1 MNIEKK
7 LETLN
12 IEGEEKHQEKQ
23 KIAII
28 VDANAFIK
36 QIAIREIINQ
46 SLKTQEEFENM
57 YEVYTLSE
65 VIAEIKD
72 QKTRQFVDNLPYK
85 ITIASAS
92 TLVDQKDLQVVE
104 DFAKETGDLQ
114 TLSKVDK
121 LVIAAGISLA
131 KQKNEF
137 SKVKMQ
143 PADLKEFRPKAFK
156 EYYEDPVDKC
166 LSSDE
171 DES

>member
-1 MNIEKK
+1 
-7 LETLN
+7 
-12 IEGEEKHQEKQ
+12 
-23 KIAII
+23 
-28 VDANAFIK
+28 
-36 QIAIREIINQ
+36 
-46 SLKTQEEFENM
+46 M

-104 DFAKETGDLQ
+104 DFARETGDLQ

>member
-1 MNIEKK
+1 
-7 LETLN
+7 
-12 IEGEEKHQEKQ
+12 
-23 KIAII
+23 
-28 VDANAFIK
+28 
-36 QIAIREIINQ
+36 
-46 SLKTQEEFENM
+46 
-57 YEVYTLSE
+57 
-65 VIAEIKD
+65 
-72 QKTRQFVDNLPYK
+72 
-85 ITIASAS
+85 
-92 TLVDQKDLQVVE
+92 
-104 DFAKETGDLQ
+104 
-114 TLSKVDK
+114 